1 MQLNGENLKM
11 QSDSEISIRSH
22 NEVHV
27 KIESDRGIAQEISD
41 HFSFYVP
48 GYRFM
53 PAFKSRSWDGKIRL
67 FDLNKLI
74 IYKGLINEVK
84 KFANSRKY
92 KDYGEIKD
100 IQLLYDEKNKYMITV
115 RLTKIE
121 ADEWKVLEVYA
132 GL

>member
-11 QSDSEISIRSH
+11 QSDSEIFIRSH

-53 PAFKSRSWDGKIRL
+53 PAFKSI
-67 FDLNKLI
+67 
-74 IYKGLINEVK
+74 
-84 KFANSRKY
+84 
-92 KDYGEIKD
+92 
-100 IQLLYDEKNKYMITV
+100 
-115 RLTKIE
+115 
-121 ADEWKVLEVYA
+121 
-132 GL
+132 